1 MLCHSDSTETE
12 FHECMTAS
20 QQRTATSLRY
30 EIIHPT
36 TIRTFSGM
44 SQTDTLLLNDSYTA
58 VTIGYLGSTE
68 NFNKLMSI
76 VEEYNKNE
84 ADLLMK
90 ATELKTDTDQSKFNY
105 KNCLKDELLLQHVV
119 KSSLLFIASQLYMG
133 LFRTIN
139 RSLIYILIFRHTGR
153 TVLDQLT

>member
-1 MLCHSDSTETE
+1 
-12 FHECMTAS
+12 MTAS

-36 TIRTFSGM
+36 TIRTFSGR
-44 SQTDTLLLNDSYTA
+44 SIQTETLLLNDSYAA

-90 ATELKTDTDQSKFNY
+90 ATELKTDTDQSKFNH
-105 KNCLKDELLLQHVV
+105 KNCLKHELLVQHFV
-119 KSSLLFIASQLYMG
+119 KSSPHFIASQWYLQDYVMTRLMG
-133 LFRTIN
+133 NETDIAD
-139 RSLIYILIFRHTGR
+139 IL
-153 TVLDQLT
+153 